1 MFDVKKKLF
10 TINPKEKIIVVDNKK
25 ELIKPFYNIIKKI
38 KNLRR
43 KPDKGTINNLLYFT
57 KIWVILYMVTWW

>member
-1 MFDVKKKLF
+1 LLF
-10 TINPKEKIIVVDNKK
+10 TINPKEKILVVDNKK
-25 ELIKPFYNIIKKI
+25 ELIKPFYNIIKEI

-57 KIWVILYMVTWW
+57 KRWVILYMVTW

>member
-57 KIWVILYMVTWW
+57 KIWVILYMVTW